1 MTGSTEALAAASR
14 CAMVFAHP
22 AHELAALGLIQRL
35 RPQLLFLTR
44 ADSAGDEDRENLAQQ
59 ALRRF
64 DLASSTTFFGIA
76 EAEVYRWLI
85 EGDLDAVLALRAR
98 LLDWL
103 DRTRPDAVFGDAFEL
118 TNVVHD
124 LGRAV
129 LDSALR
135 EWMRTNACRSFELPL
150 ASRTAA
156 EMWKFHFQEFPGDTA
171 EVFLL
176 AADERRAK
184 KETVDWMGGKLRE
197 AAIGAQVF
205 PLEREVFREV
215 PPDRDYT
222 VPPSGLKLHYD
233 DWGRI
238 QVARG
243 KYKEAIMFATHFAPL
258 ARQLP

>member
-1 MTGSTEALAAASR
+1 VTGPPDVLATLSR

-44 ADSAGDEDRENLAQQ
+44 ADSAGDEDREELAQQ
-59 ALRRF
+59 GLRQLG
-64 DLASSTTFFGIA
+64 LADATTFFGIA
-76 EAEVYRWLI
+76 ETEVYRWLI
-85 EGDLDAVLALRAR
+85 EGDRDAVLALRAR
-98 LLDWL
+98 LIDWL
-103 DRTRPDAVFGDAFEL
+103 DRTRPDGVFGDAFEL

-135 EWMRTNACRSFELPL
+135 EWTRTNACRNFELPL
-150 ASRTAA
+150 ACRTAP
-156 EMWKFHFQEFPGDTA
+156 EIWKFQVQEFPGDTP
-171 EVFLL
+171 EVFRLD
-176 AADERRAK
+176 AAQQRAK
-184 KETVDWMGGKLRE
+184 KEVADWMGGKLRE

-215 PPDRDYT
+215 PPDRDYAI
-222 VPPSGLKLHYD
+222 PPPGLRLHYD
-233 DWGRI
+233 DWGRL

-243 KYKEAIMFATHFAPL
+243 KYKDAILFATHFVPL
-258 ARQLP
+258 VRQLP

>member
-1 MTGSTEALAAASR
+1 VTGSIEVLAAATR

-44 ADSAGDEDRENLAQQ
+44 ADSAGDDNREELAQQ
-59 ALRRF
+59 ALCRL
-64 DLASSTTFFGIA
+64 DLADSATFFGIT
-76 EAEVYRWLI
+76 ESEVYRWLI
-85 EGDLDAVLALRAR
+85 EGDLSAVLAMRSR
-98 LLDWL
+98 LLAWL
-103 DRTRPDAVFGDAFEL
+103 DQTRPDAVFGDAFEL

-135 EWMRTNACRSFELPL
+135 EWTRTNACRNFELPL
-150 ASRTAA
+150 ASRTSP
-156 EMWKFHFQEFPGDTA
+156 EIWKFHIQEFPGDSA

-176 AADERRAK
+176 ADGEQLAK
-184 KETVDWMGGKLRE
+184 KEIADWMGGKLRE

-215 PPDRDYT
+215 PPNRDYT
-222 VPPSGLKLHYD
+222 VPPAGLKLHYD
-233 DWGRI
+233 DWGRL

-243 KYKEAIMFATHFAPL
+243 KYNEAILFATHFAPL
-258 ARQLP
+258 VRQLP